1 MMGRR
6 GAAFNPPGAFEMPDG
21 SELEKNRDVAR
32 RIRAAG
38 ERARAE
44 AEARRKAATAGSA
57 NAPKEVG
64 GRDGPDPVRHGDW
77 EVKGVASDF

>member
-1 MMGRR
+1 MMGRE
-6 GAAFNPPGAFEMPDG
+6 GAAFNPPGDFGMPDG
-21 SELEKNRDVAR
+21 PEPEKVEDVAR

-44 AEARRKAATAGSA
+44 AEARRKAAAAGNV

>member
-1 MMGRR
+1 M
-6 GAAFNPPGAFEMPDG
+6 A
-21 SELEKNRDVAR
+21 DVAGPEREEDVKR

-44 AEARRKAATAGSA
+44 AEARKAAADA
-57 NAPKEVG
+57 ERAKAKPVAKEVG
-64 GRDGPDPVRHGDW
+64 GRDGPDPIRHGDW